1 VRQQLERCIQKRNSA
16 TPRMNLTEFM
26 ARQNKPVL
34 VCTGIALL
42 AAMTLLDTA
51 SPPGFEASIFYLIPV
66 SFFAWFLGRRPGLAA
81 SLICAGLALGIH
93 RTVLSPYPSGLPY
106 WNALAWL
113 AAYVFFVYI
122 IAEIRN
128 LYARE
133 QSWSHL
139 DPLTR
144 IPNRR
149 WFFERLEIEK
159 SRATRYDHPLTVAY
173 IDLDHF
179 KEVNDRFGHSTGDKL
194 LGVAAQVMKDSV
206 RREDAVARLGGDE
219 FAVLFPNTEIVSASA
234 AVTKLLSALNAAM
247 EQHKWTVTFSIGH
260 VTFQHPPESVGEMI
274 IAADR
279 AMYDVK
285 KAGRGRLSIERPAT

>member
-1 VRQQLERCIQKRNSA
+1 
-16 TPRMNLTEFM
+16 MNLTEFM

-42 AAMTLLDTA
+42 AAITLLDTA

-139 DPLTR
+139 DPLTG
-144 IPNRR
+144 IPNPR

-159 SRATRYDHPLTVAY
+159 SRATRYGHPLTVAY

-219 FAVLFPNTEIVSASA
+219 FAVLFPNTETVSASA

-247 EQHKWTVTFSIGH
+247 EQHNWPVTFSIGH
-260 VTFQHPPESVGEMI
+260 VTFQHSPESLG
-274 IAADR
+274 
-279 AMYDVK
+279 K
-285 KAGRGRLSIERPAT
+285 

>member
-1 VRQQLERCIQKRNSA
+1 
-16 TPRMNLTEFM
+16 MNLTEFM

-42 AAMTLLDTA
+42 AAITLLDTA

-66 SFFAWFLGRRPGLAA
+66 SFFAWFLGRRQGLAA
-81 SLICAGLALGIH
+81 CLICAGLALGIH

-139 DPLTR
+139 DPLTG

-159 SRATRYDHPLTVAY
+159 SRATRYGHPLTVAY

-219 FAVLFPNTEIVSASA
+219 FAVLFPNTETVSASA

-247 EQHKWTVTFSIGH
+247 EQHNWPVTFSIGH
-260 VTFQHPPESVGEMI
+260 VTFQHPPESIGEMI

>member
-1 VRQQLERCIQKRNSA
+1 
-16 TPRMNLTEFM
+16 MNLTEFM

-34 VCTGIALL
+34 ICTGIALL
-42 AAMTLLDTA
+42 TAMTLLNTA

-93 RTVLSPYPSGLPY
+93 RPDLSPSRSGLPY

-113 AAYVFFVYI
+113 TVYVFFVYI

-139 DPLTR
+139 DPLTG

-159 SRATRYDHPLTVAY
+159 SRAKRYDHPLMVAY
-173 IDLDHF
+173 IDLDHC

-194 LGVAAQVMKDSV
+194 LGIAAQVMKD
-206 RREDAVARLGGDE
+206 LGGKMRSHASE
-219 FAVLFPNTEIVSASA
+219 FAVLFPNTDTVSASA
-234 AVTKLLSALNAAM
+234 ALTKLRSALNAAM
-247 EQHKWTVTFSIGH
+247 EQHKWPVTFSIGH

-285 KAGRGRLSIERPAT
+285 KASRGRLSNRTPSNNKAAAVYREGSACD